1 MTVPTIRVEHLGKL
15 YQIGER
21 DSYRTLRDTI
31 VRSFH
36 RSQHKSEEH
45 IWALRDVSFDVY
57 EGEVVGCIGGN
68 GAGKSTLLKLLSR
81 ITEPTEGSFEL
92 RGRVSSLLDIGVGF
106 HPELTG
112 RENIFL
118 SGAILGMKKR
128 EITKKFNEI
137 VKFSE
142 LERFIDTPIKHYSTG
157 MWVRLGFA
165 VAAHMEPEILLVD
178 EVLSAGDAAFQK
190 KCLGKID
197 EATGQGRTVLIVSHN
212 LKAITDLCERCLWID
227 HGRII
232 RSGATQEVV
241 VAYLESTQPQR
252 TTGKIESDMHE
263 NPIADA
269 LFRQVTIVNAT
280 DQRVAKIF
288 FGETLKIMIQFEVVR
303 PVSELRIAA
312 GLERHQDGVTVAMV
326 HNNDDP
332 TSSLHNLQPGV
343 YSLQVETKIP
353 LSPGGYSINL
363 EAKPGT
369 GILRAGSNWDV
380 VRRAIDFNVEE
391 FTKQGEV
398 VPSVDG
404 VVRPSSKWV
413 LTGKDSQ

>member
-1 MTVPTIRVEHLGKL
+1 MTVPSIHVENLGKL

-31 VRSFH
+31 VRSFQGSH
-36 RSQHKSEEH
+36 SKSDEH

-57 EGEVVGCIGGN
+57 EGEVVGCIGSN

-92 RGRVSSLLDIGVGF
+92 RGVVSSLLDIGVGF

-128 EITKKFNEI
+128 EITRKFNEI
-137 VKFSE
+137 VEFSE
-142 LERFIDTPIKHYSTG
+142 LKRFIDTPIKHYSTG

-197 EATGQGRTVLIVSHN
+197 EATGQGRTVLMVSHN

-232 RSGATQEVV
+232 RNGGTQEII

-252 TTGKIESDMHE
+252 TTGKIDSNMHE
-263 NPIADA
+263 NPSADA
-269 LFRQVTIVNAT
+269 LFRQLTILNGNDQHVT
-280 DQRVAKIF
+280 KIF
-288 FGETLKIMIQFEVVR
+288 FGETLRIMIQFEVVR
-303 PVSELRIAA
+303 PVNELRIAA
-312 GLERHQDGVTVAMV
+312 GLERHQDGVTVAIV

-332 TSSLHNLQPGV
+332 ASSLHNLQPGM
-343 YSLQVETKIP
+343 YSLRVETKMP
-353 LSPGGYSINL
+353 LSPGKYSVNL
-363 EAKPGT
+363 EAKPGQ
-369 GILRAGSNWDV
+369 GILRAGRNWDV
-380 VRRAIDFNVEE
+380 VRQAIDFSVEE
-391 FTKQGEV
+391 FTKQGTG
-398 VPSVDG
+398 VPNVGG
-404 VVRPSSKWV
+404 VIRPSSKWM
-413 LTGKDSQ
+413 LTGKHSP

>member
-1 MTVPTIRVEHLGKL
+1 MKTPSIHVENLGKL
-15 YQIGER
+15 YRIGEL

-31 VRSFH
+31 VRSFQRPH
-36 RSQHKSEEH
+36 RKSEEH
-45 IWALRDVSFDVY
+45 IWALRDISFDVF
-57 EGEVVGCIGGN
+57 EGEVIGCIGGN

-128 EITKKFNEI
+128 EITQKFNEI
-137 VKFSE
+137 VEFSE

-165 VAAHMEPEILLVD
+165 VAAHMESEILLVD

-197 EATGQGRTVLIVSHN
+197 EATGQGRTVLMVSHN
-212 LKAITDLCERCLWID
+212 LKSITDLCERCLWID
-227 HGRII
+227 HGRIL
-232 RSGATQEVV
+232 RNGETQEVI

-252 TTGKIESDMHE
+252 TTGNIESDMHE
-263 NPIADA
+263 NPSADI
-269 LFRQVTIVNAT
+269 LFQQVAIVNASGQCVT
-280 DQRVAKIF
+280 KVF
-288 FGETLKIMIQFEVVR
+288 FGETLNMMIQFEVVR

-312 GLERHQDGVTVAMV
+312 GLERQDGITVAMV
-326 HNNDDP
+326 HSNDDP
-332 TSSLHNLQPGV
+332 SSSLSNLQPGIH
-343 YSLQVETKIP
+343 SIRVETRIP

-363 EAKPGT
+363 EVKT
-369 GILRAGSNWDV
+369 GPDILRAGRNWDV
-380 VRRAIDFNVEE
+380 VRRAVDFSVEE
-391 FTKQGEV
+391 FTKHGRGI
-398 VPSVDG
+398 PTLDG
-404 VVRPSSKWV
+404 VVRPSSKWM
-413 LTGKDSQ
+413 LNERRLS

>member
-1 MTVPTIRVEHLGKL
+1 MTPSIRVENLGKL

-31 VRSFH
+31 VRSLQRSH
-36 RSQHKSEEH
+36 RKSDEH
-45 IWALRDVSFDVY
+45 IWALRGVSFDVY

-68 GAGKSTLLKLLSR
+68 GAGKSTLLKVLSR

-137 VKFSE
+137 VEFSE
-142 LERFIDTPIKHYSTG
+142 LKRFIDTPIKHYSTG

-197 EATGQGRTVLIVSHN
+197 EATSQGRTVLMVSHN

-227 HGRII
+227 HGRVI
-232 RSGATQEVV
+232 RNGGTQEVI

-263 NPIADA
+263 NPGADA
-269 LFRQVTIVNAT
+269 LFRQVSIVNRN
-280 DQRVAKIF
+280 DQHVTKIF
-288 FGETLKIMIQFEVVR
+288 FGETLRLMIQFEVVR
-303 PVSELRIAA
+303 PVTELRIAA
-312 GLERHQDGVTVAMV
+312 GLERHQDGITVAMV

-332 TSSLHNLQPGV
+332 ASSLHNLQPGM

-363 EAKPGT
+363 EVKPGP
-369 GILRAGSNWDV
+369 GVSRAGSNWDV

-391 FTKQGEV
+391 FTKQGTG

-404 VVRPSSKWV
+404 VIRPSSTWM
-413 LTGKDSQ
+413 LTGKHSP

>member
-1 MTVPTIRVEHLGKL
+1 MTDLSIRVENLGKL
-15 YQIGER
+15 YRIGER

-31 VRSFH
+31 VRSFERSH
-36 RSQHKSEEH
+36 RKSEEH
-45 IWALRDVSFDVY
+45 IWALRNVSFDVY

-137 VKFSE
+137 VEFSE
-142 LERFIDTPIKHYSTG
+142 LERFVDTPIKHYSTG

-197 EATGQGRTVLIVSHN
+197 EATGQGRTVLMVSHN

-232 RSGATQEVV
+232 RNGGTQEVI
-241 VAYLESTQPQR
+241 VA
-252 TTGKIESDMHE
+252 
-263 NPIADA
+263 
-269 LFRQVTIVNAT
+269 
-280 DQRVAKIF
+280 
-288 FGETLKIMIQFEVVR
+288 
-303 PVSELRIAA
+303 
-312 GLERHQDGVTVAMV
+312 
-326 HNNDDP
+326 
-332 TSSLHNLQPGV
+332 
-343 YSLQVETKIP
+343 
-353 LSPGGYSINL
+353 
-363 EAKPGT
+363 
-369 GILRAGSNWDV
+369 
-380 VRRAIDFNVEE
+380 
-391 FTKQGEV
+391 
-398 VPSVDG
+398 
-404 VVRPSSKWV
+404 
-413 LTGKDSQ
+413 

>member
-1 MTVPTIRVEHLGKL
+1 MTVPSIRVENLGKL

-31 VRSFH
+31 MRSFQ
-36 RSQHKSEEH
+36 RSLRKSEEH
-45 IWALRDVSFDVY
+45 IWALRDVSFDVC

-128 EITKKFNEI
+128 EITKKFTEI
-137 VKFSE
+137 VEFSE

-197 EATGQGRTVLIVSHN
+197 EATGQGRTVLMVSHN
-212 LKAITDLCERCLWID
+212 LKAITNLCERCLWID
-227 HGRII
+227 QGRII
-232 RSGATQEVV
+232 RNGSTQEVIE
-241 VAYLESTQPQR
+241 AYLESTQPQR

-263 NPIADA
+263 NPSADA
-269 LFRQVTIVNAT
+269 LFRQVTIVNGS
-280 DQRVAKIF
+280 DQHVTKIL
-288 FGETLKIMIQFEVVR
+288 FGETLRIMIQFEVIK
-303 PVSELRIAA
+303 PVSELRIAV
-312 GLERHQDGVTVAMV
+312 GLERHQDGITVAMV

-332 TSSLHNLQPGV
+332 TSSLHNLQPGM
-343 YSLQVETKIP
+343 YSLRVETKIP

-363 EAKPGT
+363 EVKPGP
-369 GILRAGSNWDV
+369 GILRAGRNWDV

-391 FTKQGEV
+391 FTKQGAG

-404 VVRPSSKWV
+404 VIRPSSKWA
-413 LTGKDSQ
+413 LTGKHSP

>member
-1 MTVPTIRVEHLGKL
+1 MTVPSIRVEDLGKL
-15 YQIGER
+15 YRLGER

-31 VRSFH
+31 VRSFQ
-36 RSQHKSEEH
+36 RSKNSEEH
-45 IWALRDVSFDVY
+45 IWALRHVSFDVN

-118 SGAILGMKKR
+118 SGAVLGMKKR
-128 EITKKFNEI
+128 EITAKFDEI
-137 VKFSE
+137 VEFSE
-142 LERFIDTPIKHYSTG
+142 LNRFIDTPIKHYSTG
-157 MWVRLGFA
+157 MFVRLGFA

-178 EVLSAGDAAFQK
+178 EVLAAGDAAFQN

-197 EATGQGRTVLIVSHN
+197 EVTSQGRTVLMVSHN
-212 LKAITDLCERCLWID
+212 LKAITDLCERCLWIN
-227 HGRII
+227 HGNIV
-232 RSGATQEVV
+232 RSGPTQEVI

-252 TTGKIESDMHE
+252 TTGKIESEMHE
-263 NPIADA
+263 NPSAD
-269 LFRQVTIVNAT
+269 LLLRQVAILNANEQNVT
-280 DQRVAKIF
+280 KIF
-288 FGETLKIMIQFEVVR
+288 FGENLRMIIKFEVVR
-303 PVSELRIAA
+303 SVSEPHITAS
-312 GLERHQDGVTVAMV
+312 LERHQDGIIAAML
-326 HNNDDP
+326 HSNEDP
-332 TSSLHNLQPGV
+332 TLSIHELQRGT

-363 EAKPGT
+363 EVKPGP
-369 GILRAGSNWDV
+369 GVARAGGNWDA

-391 FTKQGEV
+391 FTKHGAGI
-398 VPSVDG
+398 PSAAG
-404 VVRPSSKWV
+404 VVRPLSQWIV
-413 LTGKDSQ
+413 TRTDLT

>member
-1 MTVPTIRVEHLGKL
+1 MTVPSIHVENLGKL

-31 VRSFH
+31 VRSFQGSH
-36 RSQHKSEEH
+36 SKSDEH

-57 EGEVVGCIGGN
+57 EGEVVGCIGSN

-92 RGRVSSLLDIGVGF
+92 RGVVSSLLDIGVGF

-128 EITKKFNEI
+128 EITRKFNEI
-137 VKFSE
+137 VEFSE
-142 LERFIDTPIKHYSTG
+142 LKRFIDTPIKHYSTG

-165 VAAHMEPEILLVD
+165 VAAHLESEILLVD

-197 EATGQGRTVLIVSHN
+197 ETTGQGRTVLMVSHN
-212 LKAITDLCERCLWID
+212 LKAITDLCEKCLWID
-227 HGRII
+227 HGRIV
-232 RSGATQEVV
+232 RKGSTQEIIA
-241 VAYLESTQPQR
+241 AYLESTQPQR

-263 NPIADA
+263 NPSADV
-269 LFRQVTIVNAT
+269 LFRQVMLLNGN
-280 DQRVAKIF
+280 DQRVEKIF
-288 FGETLKIMIQFEVVR
+288 FGETLRMMIQFEVVR
-303 PVSELRIAA
+303 PVSELRIAV
-312 GLERHQDGVTVAMV
+312 GLERHQDATTVAVV
-326 HNNDDP
+326 HNDDDP
-332 TSSLHNLQPGV
+332 SSSLYNLQSGM
-343 YSLQVETKIP
+343 YSLRVETKIP

-363 EAKPGT
+363 EVKPEP
-369 GILRAGSNWDV
+369 GILRAGGNWNV
-380 VRRAIDFNVEE
+380 VRRAIDFRVEE
-391 FTKQGEV
+391 FTKQGAGV
-398 VPSVDG
+398 AKVDG
-404 VVRPSSKWV
+404 VIRPSSKWA
-413 LTGKDSQ
+413 LTGEHSQ

>member
-1 MTVPTIRVEHLGKL
+1 MTDPSIRVENLGKL
-15 YQIGER
+15 YRIGER

-31 VRSFH
+31 VRSFRRSH
-36 RSQHKSEEH
+36 RKSKEH

-68 GAGKSTLLKLLSR
+68 GAGKSTLLKLLAR

-137 VKFSE
+137 VEFSE
-142 LERFIDTPIKHYSTG
+142 LERFVDTPIKHYSTG

-197 EATGQGRTVLIVSHN
+197 EATGQGRTVLMVSHN

-232 RSGATQEVV
+232 RNGGTQEVI
-241 VAYLESTQPQR
+241 VA
-252 TTGKIESDMHE
+252 
-263 NPIADA
+263 
-269 LFRQVTIVNAT
+269 
-280 DQRVAKIF
+280 
-288 FGETLKIMIQFEVVR
+288 
-303 PVSELRIAA
+303 
-312 GLERHQDGVTVAMV
+312 
-326 HNNDDP
+326 
-332 TSSLHNLQPGV
+332 
-343 YSLQVETKIP
+343 
-353 LSPGGYSINL
+353 
-363 EAKPGT
+363 
-369 GILRAGSNWDV
+369 
-380 VRRAIDFNVEE
+380 
-391 FTKQGEV
+391 
-398 VPSVDG
+398 
-404 VVRPSSKWV
+404 
-413 LTGKDSQ
+413 